1 MSDFSIQEMLAM
13 QRTLQEKYK
22 DKWEA
27 IRPEAGKHKLLWM
40 VGEIGEVVD
49 IVKKNGDVEPLENK
63 DLRKHLVEEMADVL
77 AAGRKPFLF
86 LFYSTLFREKLLS
99 IVLTFAG
106 NIIK

>member
-1 MSDFSIQEMLAM
+1 
-13 QRTLQEKYK
+13 
-22 DKWEA
+22 
-27 IRPEAGKHKLLWM
+27 
-40 VGEIGEVVD
+40 
-49 IVKKNGDVEPLENK
+49 
-63 DLRKHLVEEMADVL
+63 MADVL